1 MLFKRIL
8 KMLGNNVPNV
18 QYLFGRDYFLLFH
31 YYIVFID
38 YNTK

>member
-18 QYLFGRDYFLLFH
+18 QYLFGRDYFFIISLLYCFH
-31 YYIVFID
+31 RLQH
-38 YNTK
+38 